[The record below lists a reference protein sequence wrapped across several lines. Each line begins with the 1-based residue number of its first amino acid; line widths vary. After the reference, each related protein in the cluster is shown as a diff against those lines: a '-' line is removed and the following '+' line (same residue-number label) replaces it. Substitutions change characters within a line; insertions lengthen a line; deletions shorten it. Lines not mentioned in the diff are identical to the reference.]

1 MAKKCVVIYVEGETD
16 EEFYNKVK
24 EHIRNKIPSKRFD
37 VDALKVECVKGIGNF
52 STKLLN
58 KFKKEIL
65 IKYKDYRISVFLCY
79 DHDVFEYSVN
89 PPVDRDKLEKN
100 LLEAGANEV
109 KHIVAYRSIE
119 DYLMIDTEGILK
131 FLRLKDNTKINGKN
145 GLEKI
150 TNLFKKANR
159 TYIKGTKVEGLVDS
173 LDIEKICNHICS
185 QLCSLCKEVGLECDK
200 QKES

>member
-1 MAKKCVVIYVEGETD
+1 MVKRCVVIYVEGETD
-16 EEFYNKVK
+16 EEFYNKIK
-24 EHIRNKIPSKRFD
+24 EHIKNKIPSKRFS
-37 VDALKVECVKGIGNF
+37 VNALKVECIKGIGNF

-65 IKYKDYRISVFLCY
+65 VKYYGYEICVFLCY

-89 PPVDRDKLEKN
+89 PPVDRNKLEKD
-100 LLEAGANEV
+100 LLDAGASKV

-119 DYLMIDTEGILK
+119 DYLMIDVKGVLK
-131 FLRLKDNTKINGKN
+131 FLRLKENTRVKGTN

-150 TNLFKKANR
+150 TNLFEKANR
-159 TYIKGTKVEGLVDS
+159 TYIKGTKVEGLIDS
-173 LDIEKICNHICS
+173 LDIEKICNKICS
-185 QLCSLCKEVGLECDK
+185 QLCSLCKEVGLACDK